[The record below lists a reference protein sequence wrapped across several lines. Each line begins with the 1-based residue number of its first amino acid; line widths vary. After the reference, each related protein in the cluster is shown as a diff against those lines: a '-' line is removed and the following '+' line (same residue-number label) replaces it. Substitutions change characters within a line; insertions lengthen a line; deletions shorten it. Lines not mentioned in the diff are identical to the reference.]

1 MANVRYWPIAA
12 TSQSRCPEP
21 GHVNSC
27 PEITMEDNGVLTNEF
42 VVRYDEHGE
51 CLCIHTVHA
60 GIEDSAIKLRLG
72 TLKDMGPD
80 AAAKWVG
87 ETILLLV
94 PSLRT
99 EVFDLPPAQIR

>member
-1 MANVRYWPIAA
+1 MLRSESNICVIVYVAILAWLGVVFATRVRAA
-12 TSQSRCPEP
+12 SIGVAHSRKSMC
-21 GHVNSC
+21 
-27 PEITMEDNGVLTNEF
+27 
-42 VVRYDEHGE
+42 YDEHGE
-51 CLCIHTVHA
+51 CLCIHAVHA

-72 TLKDMGPD
+72 TLKDRGPD

>member
-1 MANVRYWPIAA
+1 
-12 TSQSRCPEP
+12 
-21 GHVNSC
+21 
-27 PEITMEDNGVLTNEF
+27 MEDSDVLTNEF
-42 VVRYDEHGE
+42 AVRYDEHAE
-51 CLCIHTVHA
+51 CLCIHTVRA
-60 GIEDSAIKLRLG
+60 GVEESAIKLRLE

-99 EVFDLPPAQIR
+99 GVYGLLK